1 MAHHHGAA
9 GVPPCACDG
18 CGVSAPG
25 SAAVPFAGRH
35 SPTRRLLRAR
45 RRLRA
50 DVAQV
55 LSALT
60 GLALGL
66 ALPLVDGGPTVES
79 SRLAEPLVTLGIG
92 VIGVVSIVYSLLF
105 GVVQ

>member
-1 MAHHHGAA
+1 MSIRDAA
-9 GVPPCACDG
+9 
-18 CGVSAPG
+18 
-25 SAAVPFAGRH
+25 AATDAGRH
-35 SPTRRLLRAR
+35 SPPSRLLRAR
-45 RRLRA
+45 RQLRA
-50 DVAQV
+50 DLTQV

-66 ALPLVDGGPTVES
+66 ALPLVDGGPTVEG

-105 GVVQ
+105 GVVQWSASTFTPG

>member
-1 MAHHHGAA
+1 
-9 GVPPCACDG
+9 
-18 CGVSAPG
+18 
-25 SAAVPFAGRH
+25 
-35 SPTRRLLRAR
+35 LRAGTLRLGGR

-50 DVAQV
+50 VVAQF

-66 ALPLVDGGPTVES
+66 TLPLVEGGPTVES

-92 VIGVVSIVYSLLF
+92 VIGLVSIVCSVLF
-105 GVVQ
+105 EVVR

>member
-1 MAHHHGAA
+1 M
-9 GVPPCACDG
+9 
-18 CGVSAPG
+18 
-25 SAAVPFAGRH
+25 
-35 SPTRRLLRAR
+35 
-45 RRLRA
+45 
-50 DVAQV
+50 